1 MRVLFFISICFV
13 FVMSVS
19 FADSALV
26 EAAKKEKERRAKI
39 EANKSFT
46 NKDVEEWKEKHKDE
60 FGTETASAETQPAE
74 TPKTT
79 ASKDKDKAKEEDD
92 HSTDEQYW
100 RNKYTAAVA
109 RIQAAQ
115 QQVDQMQGYVN
126 QWQTLGYN
134 QADAAVRAQQLA
146 QLDKAKEQ
154 LEAAKQALED
164 LQDEARRAGA
174 PPGWVSD

>member
-1 MRVLFFISICFV
+1 IRPLAVYSLEGVSMIRVLFFISICFA

-39 EANKSFT
+39 EASKSFT
-46 NKDVEEWKEKHKDE
+46 NKDVEDWKEKHKDD
-60 FGTETASAETQPAE
+60 FGTETASTESQPAE
-74 TPKTT
+74 TPKTS
-79 ASKDKDKAKEEDD
+79 ASKDKAKEEDD

-100 RNKYTAAVA
+100 RNKYAAAAA
-109 RIQAAQ
+109 RITAAQ

-134 QADAAVRAQQLA
+134 QADAGVRAQQ
-146 QLDKAKEQ
+146 
-154 LEAAKQALED
+154 
-164 LQDEARRAGA
+164 
-174 PPGWVSD
+174 

>member
-1 MRVLFFISICFV
+1 MMRVLFFISICFV

-60 FGTETASAETQPAE
+60 FGTETAPAQSQPAE
-74 TPKTT
+74 TPKTE
-79 ASKDKDKAKEEDD
+79 ASKDKAKEEDD

-100 RNKYTAAVA
+100 RNKYAAAIA
-109 RIQAAQ
+109 RVQAAQ
-115 QQVDQMQGYVN
+115 QKVDEMQGYVN

-134 QADAAVRAQQLA
+134 QADAGVRGQQLD

-154 LEAAKQALED
+154 LEAAKQAVAD